1 MAVPANTVQTFS
13 RNSIREDLA
22 DIISNIAP
30 TDTPFVSN
38 IGTATATQR
47 AHQWQTDDLDAA
59 DGDNK
64 HVEGD
69 DTAADAASP
78 TQRLT
83 NYTQIFKK
91 SVTVSG
97 TSRAVDNAGYAD
109 ELAYQ
114 VEKRAKEIKR
124 DVETRMCG
132 DFAAALGNSTTASE
146 SAGAVAFM
154 STNANRGS
162 GGADP
167 VVTNGVVTAASTQGT
182 LRTFTEAQLKDV
194 MQSAW
199 NEGGQP
205 RMVIMS
211 GALKQ
216 TASTFAGIAD
226 LRRDVPN
233 GAATIIGAA
242 DVYVSDFGDLAFV
255 PSRFSSGRD
264 ALVIDP
270 DLFAVADLRP
280 YELAELAKTGDSDKR
295 QMLCEKTLECLNE
308 KGNGV
313 IADIQP
319 AS

>member
-1 MAVPANTVQTFS
+1 MAVPGNTVQTFS

-47 AHQWQTDDLDAA
+47 AHQWQTDDLEAA

-78 TQRLT
+78 PQRLT

-91 SVTVSG
+91 SVIVSG
-97 TSRAVDNAGYAD
+97 TARAVDNAGYAD

-154 STNANRGS
+154 STNASRGA
-162 GGADP
+162 GGANP
-167 VVTNGVVTAASTQGT
+167 TVTNGVVTAASTQGT
-182 LRTFTEAQLKDV
+182 LRTFTEAQLKTV
-194 MQSAW
+194 MQEAW

-205 RMVIMS
+205 SMVIMS

-255 PSRFSSGRD
+255 PSRFTTGRD

-280 YELAELAKTGDSDKR
+280 YELSELAKTGDSDKR

-313 IADIQP
+313 VADIE
-319 AS
+319 A

>member
-1 MAVPANTVQTFS
+1 MAVPGNTVQTFS

-30 TDTPFVSN
+30 TDTPFISN

-47 AHQWQTDDLDAA
+47 AHQWQTDDLATP

-78 TQRLT
+78 TVRLT

-91 SVTVSG
+91 SVIVSG
-97 TSRAVDNAGYAD
+97 TARAVDNAGYAD

-114 VEKRAKEIKR
+114 VGKRAKEIKR
-124 DVETRMCG
+124 DEEVRMCG
-132 DFAAALGNSTTASE
+132 DYAAALGNSTTPSE
-146 SAGAVAFM
+146 TAGAVAFLA
-154 STNANRGS
+154 TNSNRGA

-167 VVTNGVVTAASTQGT
+167 TTSNGVVDAASTQGT

-194 MQSAW
+194 MQKAW
-199 NEGGQP
+199 TEGGQP

-216 TASTFAGIAD
+216 TASTFEGIAD
-226 LRRDVPN
+226 LRKDVPN

-242 DVYVSDFGDLAFV
+242 DVYVSDFGNLAFV
-255 PSRFSSGRD
+255 PSRFTTGRD
-264 ALVIDP
+264 ALVVDP
-270 DLFAVADLRP
+270 DLWAVAQLRP
-280 YELAELAKTGDSDKR
+280 YELDELAKTGDSEKR

-313 IADIQP
+313 VADIE
-319 AS
+319 AA

>member
-78 TQRLT
+78 TERLT

-154 STNANRGS
+154 STNSNRGS
-162 GGADP
+162 GGANP
-167 VVTNGVVTAASTQGT
+167 TVSNGVVTAASTQGT

-205 RMVIMS
+205 SMVIMS

-216 TASTFAGIAD
+216 TASTFTGIAD

-255 PSRFSSGRD
+255 PSRFTTGRD

-280 YELAELAKTGDSDKR
+280 YELSELAKTGDSDKR

-313 IADIQP
+313 IADIE
-319 AS
+319 A

>member
-1 MAVPANTVQTFS
+1 MAVPGNTVQTFS

-47 AHQWQTDDLDAA
+47 AHQWQTDDLEAA

-132 DFAAALGNSTTASE
+132 DFAAALGDSTTASE

-154 STNANRGS
+154 STNASRGA
-162 GGADP
+162 GGANP
-167 VVTNGVVTAASTQGT
+167 TVTNGVVTAASTQGT
-182 LRTFTEAQLKDV
+182 LRTFTEAQLKTV
-194 MQSAW
+194 MQEAW

-205 RMVIMS
+205 SMVIMS

-216 TASTFAGIAD
+216 TASTFTGIAD

-255 PSRFSSGRD
+255 PSRFTTGRD

-280 YELAELAKTGDSDKR
+280 YELSELAKTGDSDNR
-295 QMLCEKTLECLNE
+295 QLLCEKTLECLNE

-313 IADIQP
+313 VADIE
-319 AS
+319 A